1 MPEFLTST
9 GKVVLDGTSYSGA
22 DIKVVLHIYGDKAI
36 DAKATEVERDINLL
50 SIANVESNPNKT
62 PPSLVLSQQEI
73 AANIRIIEALRVELD
88 FLRSG
93 QATFVTKTL
102 AELQTISVST
112 YREKYPV
119 RSLAT
124 TYPKGFTRGP
134 RTIAGSMVFTVFD
147 KNILYEILAADPT
160 EFDTNNVFTSG
171 LIDQLPPFD
180 ITILFANELGQRSRM
195 ALYGVEFVSEGQTMS
210 INDIFIENT
219 IQYVA
224 RDVDPMTR
232 TQDNRNKVLT
242 AGSKL
247 ASDLRK
253 EGHAKDY
260 ITASDPFDRFKNRND
275 PFR

>member
-1 MPEFLTST
+1 MPEIVTPT
-9 GKVVLDGTSYSGA
+9 GSVILDGTSYSGA
-22 DIKVVLHIYGDKAI
+22 DIKVVMHLYGSDAI
-36 DAKATEVERDINLL
+36 DTKINALDLEITKLLIENAQQNIVGSTSVSNLSPQAITANQNIIKQLQVETE
-50 SIANVESNPNKT
+50 
-62 PPSLVLSQQEI
+62 
-73 AANIRIIEALRVELD
+73 

-93 QATFVTKTL
+93 QATYVTKTL

-119 RSLAT
+119 RALAT

-147 KNILYEILAADPT
+147 KNVLYELQQT
-160 EFDTNNVFTSG
+160 SLGEFDTSNVYTSG
-171 LIDQLPPFD
+171 LIDQLPPMD

-219 IQYVA
+219 VQYVA
-224 RDVDPMTR
+224 RDIDPMIKS
-232 TQDNRNKVLT
+232 QDRRSKVLT
-242 AGSKL
+242 PGSKL
-247 ASDLRK
+247 ASDLKK
-253 EGHAKDY
+253 EGAAQEFIAD
-260 ITASDPFDRFKNRND
+260 SDPFDRFKNRND